1 MHFILII
8 VGLLMLVNDIEGRF
22 APSIIRKKSHHKKK
36 MNSWKNMA
44 VPVANLSFIEPAKTR
59 QNRPTVTSPT
69 TLSFKLGQNETLDT
83 LENTLDNISPTAS
96 VNGDFSLENNGN
108 STTNNTTSNMILE
121 VINIAPY
128 FRGRSKYSKKFAMI
142 VTLYAV
148 LSLGCITMAACLIRG
163 IQKRNQR
170 HRQYVLLTKRDI
182 DYPVGGG
189 GI

>member
-1 MHFILII
+1 MRLILTLL
-8 VGLLMLVNDIEGRF
+8 GLLLFVYDIEGRF
-22 APSIIRKKSHHKKK
+22 SPSVIRKKTHHKKK
-36 MNSWKNMA
+36 TNSWKNMA
-44 VPVANLSFIEPAKTR
+44 VPVANLTFIEPARTR
-59 QNRPTVTSPT
+59 QNRPTVAPTT
-69 TLSFKLGQNETLDT
+69 TLSFKLGQNETFKT
-83 LENTLDNISPTAS
+83 LENTLDNISPTVS
-96 VNGDFSLENNGN
+96 LNGDFTLENNGN
-108 STTNNTTSNMILE
+108 NTTNNTTSNMILE

-142 VTLYAV
+142 VTLYAA

-170 HRQYVLLTKRDI
+170 HRQYVLLTKRDM